1 MTAYVPTSAREL
13 LIAKKGALDVP
24 KMNARVS
31 PFCKLQGLQMPLHIA
46 KHEALMC
53 PEGAP
58 GITKARLTFMTHKAP
73 LSNSSGWKVMRQ
85 KLHIAHVKAG
95 VPPAR
100 STTSQA
106 VSYAG
111 SNLETALGE
120 GLLIKRCQKEDCKEC
135 AALFGE
141 RYACGDVLP
150 PFAEWSHSTF
160 PDAREEY
167 DLSVEGAK
175 RVKETMKTKI
185 ADEFF
190 KIINGVLE
198 NMRADGLPL
207 RLCDRKAP
215 SAEEVA
221 AYRLG
226 DGADFV
232 VDDADDDDGDDDD
245 DDDDDDE
252 NNLVDNVRARKL
264 IDEDDDDEDDDDD
277 DDDDD
282 DVDNDD
288 EEDDDDDDD
297 DDDDGDGDGDV
308 DNDDDD
314 DDDDGDD
321 DDDDDDDADDDD
333 DDGDND
339 EDDDDGDDAVEDDD
353 DDDGGDDDDGNVG
366 DGNDNDDD
374 DGEDIDDFD
383 DE

>member
-245 DDDDDDE
+245 DDDDLSDCDGG
-252 NNLVDNVRARKL
+252 
-264 IDEDDDDEDDDDD
+264 DEDDDDD
-277 DDDDD
+277 K
-282 DVDNDD
+282 NK
-288 EEDDDDDDD
+288 
-297 DDDDGDGDGDV
+297 
-308 DNDDDD
+308 N
-314 DDDDGDD
+314 
-321 DDDDDDDADDDD
+321 
-333 DDGDND
+333 N
-339 EDDDDGDDAVEDDD
+339 
-353 DDDGGDDDDGNVG
+353 DGGSGATSSSKKRTKPEKISKASDGRGGSSGGRGGRGGGGARGKKRKVWYG
-366 DGNDNDDD
+366 SR
-374 DGEDIDDFD
+374 
-383 DE
+383 